1 MAYLYL
7 AIAIV
12 FEVAGTVTL
21 KATEGFSKIIPS
33 LIVIFCYIVSIYL
46 VSLTIKTIP
55 VGIAYA
61 IWTSTGLLF
70 VVLISAVAYRQIPD
84 TPAILGMTF
93 IIMGGSIIQIYSK
106 MINN

>member
-33 LIVIFCYIVSIYL
+33 LIVILCYIVSIYL
-46 VSLTIKTIP
+46 VSLTIKTLP
-55 VGIAYA
+55 VGVAYA
-61 IWTSTGLLF
+61 IWTGTGLCF
-70 VVLISAVAYRQIPD
+70 VVLISVVYRQFPD
-84 TPAILGMTF
+84 IPAILGMTF
-93 IIMGGSIIQIYSK
+93 IIMGVSIIQIYSK

>member
-33 LIVIFCYIVSIYL
+33 VIVIFCYIVSIYL

-55 VGIAYA
+55 VGVAYA
-61 IWTSTGLLF
+61 IWTGTGLCF
-70 VVLISAVAYRQIPD
+70 VVLISAFVYRQFPD
-84 TPAILGMTF
+84 VPAILGMTF
-93 IIMGGSIIQIYSK
+93 IIMGVSIIQIYSK